1 MSDLTINAA
10 FDGGNIRVVGIEGD
24 RVDLEIVNDHQS
36 DFYQWFYFRAGGV
49 KGRTLTFR
57 ILNGAGSAYP
67 FGWPGYHVR
76 ASTDRRDWRMTP
88 THYADGVI
96 EWKWAGETDLVW
108 FAYFEP
114 YTMERHHDRGDTM
127 VAAASVSTGKD
138 GKDTPVGI
146 FPILQKREMHHS
158 NLYDSAPMPFMQRLT
173 WDGVALHAGKN
184 PGFPDSHG
192 CIRLPAAFAKK
203 LFSIT
208 SVGTNVVVTDQ
219 MVGDHFDPALL
230 QTDAMQ
236 ANQAQL
242 ASLDR

>member
-1 MSDLTINAA
+1 MKALAFAALLGATTLGIAAPAMAADDGAATTTIAQAA
-10 FDGGNIRVVGIEGD
+10 AALAPNRFVWADPQMMAVDPVQMPVTVVVSIPM
-24 RVDLEIVNDHQS
+24 Q
-36 DFYQWFYFRAGGV
+36 RAYV
-49 KGRTLTFR
+49 
-57 ILNGAGSAYP
+57 Y
-67 FGWPGYHVR
+67 
-76 ASTDRRDWRMTP
+76 
-88 THYADGVI
+88 
-96 EWKWAGETDLVW
+96 
-108 FAYFEP
+108 
-114 YTMERHHDRGDTM
+114 RGDTM

-236 ANQAQL
+236 ANPAML